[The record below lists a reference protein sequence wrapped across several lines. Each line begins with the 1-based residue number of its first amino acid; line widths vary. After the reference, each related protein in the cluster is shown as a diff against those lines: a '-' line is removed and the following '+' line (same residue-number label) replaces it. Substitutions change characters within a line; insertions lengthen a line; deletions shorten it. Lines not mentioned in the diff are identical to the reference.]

1 MRAGNGPETTVSVHP
16 VTERPPLRPVLNIA
30 ALIVTVA
37 VNALANILPFNGL
50 STGAISNSFP
60 SLVTPAGYVFSI
72 WGLIY
77 LLLAVFVIYQA
88 LPAQRHNPRLV
99 RLGYLF
105 VLSCALNIAWLFTW
119 HYLLI
124 PLSLPVMLGLLGTL
138 ILIYQRLEVG
148 QSHVS
153 RGETLAVRLT
163 FSVYLG
169 WITVATITNVSVLL
183 LERGVPLDWTSP
195 FWAFTALAA
204 ATFVGLTMLRRRG
217 DVAYA
222 LVLMWAFIG
231 IAVAQWGNEALLV
244 LSAVAAAAYL
254 AYESVR
260 QRSRAASLSAS
271 ASAPPK

>member
-1 MRAGNGPETTVSVHP
+1 MSTVSIHP
-16 VTERPPLRPVLNIA
+16 ITERLPLRPILNIA

-37 VNALANILPFNGL
+37 VNALANTLPLNGL
-50 STGAISNSFP
+50 ATGAVSDLFP

-77 LLLAVFVIYQA
+77 LLLAVFVVYQA

-105 VLSCALNIAWLFTW
+105 VLSCTLNIAWLFTW

-138 ILIYQRLEVG
+138 ILIYQRLEIG
-148 QSHVS
+148 QSRVS
-153 RGETLAVRLT
+153 RGETLTVRLA

-169 WITVATITNVSVLL
+169 WITVATITNVSVFL

-195 FWAFTALAA
+195 FWAFAALAA

-222 LVLMWAFIG
+222 LVLIWASVG

-244 LSAVAAAAYL
+244 LSALAAAAYL
-254 AYESVR
+254 AFQAVR

>member
-1 MRAGNGPETTVSVHP
+1 MSAVSSYP
-16 VTERPPLRPVLNIA
+16 SAARLPLRPILNVA

-37 VNALANILPFNGL
+37 VNALANILPLNGL

-77 LLLAVFVIYQA
+77 LLLAVFIVYQA

-99 RLGYLF
+99 RVGYLF
-105 VLSCALNIAWLFTW
+105 VLSCALNVTWLFAW

-138 ILIYQRLEVG
+138 IVIYQRLEIG
-148 QSHVS
+148 QSRVS
-153 RGETLAVRLT
+153 RGETLAVRLA

-169 WITVATITNVSVLL
+169 WITVATIANVSVLL
-183 LERGVPLDWTSP
+183 LERGAPLDWTSP
-195 FWAFTALAA
+195 FWALVALTAA
-204 ATFVGLTMLRRRG
+204 AFVGLTMLRRRG
-217 DVAYA
+217 DVAYTLVLVWA
-222 LVLMWAFIG
+222 LVG
-231 IAVAQWGNEALLV
+231 IAAAQWGNEALLV

-260 QRSRAASLSAS
+260 QRGRAASLSAS